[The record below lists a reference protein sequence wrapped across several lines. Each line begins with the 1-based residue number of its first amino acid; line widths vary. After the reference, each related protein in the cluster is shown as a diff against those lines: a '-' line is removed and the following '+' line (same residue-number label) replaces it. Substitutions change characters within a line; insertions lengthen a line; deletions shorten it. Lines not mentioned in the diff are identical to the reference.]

1 MYVLH
6 INTCIY
12 ISMCAYVE
20 PNSEMFTHKKKP
32 DSYLFKSLE
41 LLSELL
47 SSVWRLKHWPVL
59 ASDRGNCPLVI
70 CSDDR

>member
-20 PNSEMFTHKKKP
+20 PNPEMFKKKNQT

-47 SSVWRLKHWPVL
+47 SSVLRLKHWPVL